1 MNPSPSEVDVV
12 FEQASLLC
20 YRLHDIADEI
30 DLDAAS
36 RLLSEGLRPFRLTRE
51 GSQYIEL
58 PRPPIGFSAGR
69 RKISLPSGEVE
80 VELEVRLFDF
90 GAASVQV
97 SVPVRPGT
105 TLGALSAQADEVYDG
120 AAIDA
125 LCFEVV
131 DSLRARIGAALQGPH
146 RSGPIEGY
154 TIVFAQALRGIDTAS
169 ELLERVDLSRLLLG
183 EPPSVRLSRAEREAV
198 TSCQFSYTEQD
209 LVVVD
214 WNAAFVWEPNDSRDI
229 PLLLELVNAQLL
241 ELRYYD
247 ALLEARLQETYEDM
261 GRRRRGL
268 LLFRSPYQRLARRTL
283 STVLELQEFIER
295 AENSIKVI
303 GDVYLAK
310 VYEASAQQLR
320 LPSWQNSVTR
330 KQELL
335 ARTYGLLKGEVDTD
349 RALLLEATIVLLI
362 VLEIVMAF
370 LKVMS

>member
-1 MNPSPSEVDVV
+1 MNPSRPAGDIV

-20 YRLHDIADEI
+20 YRLHDIADEV
-30 DLDAAS
+30 DLEAAG
-36 RLLSEGLRPFRLTRE
+36 RLISGGLRPLKLTRE

-58 PRPPIGFSAGR
+58 PRPPIAFHVGKRQLGLAG
-69 RKISLPSGEVE
+69 GEVE

-97 SVPVRPGT
+97 SIPIPPGT
-105 TLGALSAQADEVYDG
+105 GLEALTQLADSVYDG
-120 AAIDA
+120 PAVDA
-125 LCFEVV
+125 LCAEVV
-131 DSLRARIGAALQGPH
+131 ETVRTRVGPALRGAH
-146 RSGPIEGY
+146 RTGTVEGY
-154 TIVFAQALRGIDTAS
+154 TIVFTQSLRGIDAAP
-169 ELLERVDLSRLLLG
+169 ELLERVDLARLLLG
-183 EPPSVRLSRAEREAV
+183 EPASVRLSTAEREAV
-198 TSCQFSYTEQD
+198 TSCHFSYTDQD

-214 WNAAFVWEPNDSRDI
+214 WNAAFVWEPSGSRDI

-247 ALLEARLQETYEDM
+247 ALLEARLDETYTDM
-261 GRRRRGL
+261 ERKRRGL
-268 LLFRSPYQRLARRTL
+268 LLIRSPYQRLTRRTL
-283 STVLELQEFIER
+283 ATVLELQEFIER

-310 VYEASAQQLR
+310 VYEAAAQQLR

-335 ARTYGLLKGEVDTD
+335 ARTYDLLKGEVDTD

-362 VLEIVMAF
+362 VFEIVMAF